1 MIVDLFT
8 IPIFIGNID
17 VEKININNKNF
28 QKTWITETPSTYY
41 ESFENVSNMAE
52 ENIKYLLKTI
62 VKILEE
68 KIKYPF
74 ELNLSNIWENDYN
87 NDYQEP
93 HIHAHSEFS
102 FIIYKDVIE
111 GRTVFLNPI
120 RNFLHIYGEI
130 AHMYQSEFMPK
141 CKTGQIIIFPS
152 FLEHMVL
159 KSSKQKT
166 ISGNLRFKK
175 K

>member
-74 ELNLSNIWENDYN
+74 E
-87 NDYQEP
+87 
-93 HIHAHSEFS
+93 
-102 FIIYKDVIE
+102 
-111 GRTVFLNPI
+111 
-120 RNFLHIYGEI
+120 
-130 AHMYQSEFMPK
+130 
-141 CKTGQIIIFPS
+141 
-152 FLEHMVL
+152 
-159 KSSKQKT
+159 
-166 ISGNLRFKK
+166 
-175 K
+175 